1 MISLWS
7 RADYHISNGQS
18 VEEVKNAGWFGSLT
32 DGIITFPTGG
42 ILISMAEYNN
52 GGLYIA
58 NTNGLFSIVLPYA
71 QKNAPAKAGSI
82 SRPGGDAQQARR
94 PVMMS
99 ADTQQE
105 MLLP

>member
-18 VEEVKNAGWFGSLT
+18 VEEVRNAGWFGSLT

-42 ILISMAEYNN
+42 ILISMAEHNN
-52 GGLYIA
+52 EGLYIA

-71 QKNAPAKAGSI
+71 QKNAPAKAGSV
-82 SRPGGDAQQARR
+82 SRPGGIAPLDKKTALKQADS
-94 PVMMS
+94 M
-99 ADTQQE
+99 QE